1 MRYRCRSSCKKVEYS
16 SCRFAVRALNVSVIT
31 QCARWLFAFIGEWGV
46 QRMVFRAGYAL
57 PVFTHFWVADH
68 HYCTNV
74 RMNSVAR
81 SIWRSHRHKVT
92 RLLVE
97 TSLEFFGLPTYW
109 YWLHKRYLNVLPLL
123 WFSRIISKWG
133 ISSPTTFT
141 VPSFSCSVTT
151 NS

>member
-1 MRYRCRSSCKKVEYS
+1 
-16 SCRFAVRALNVSVIT
+16 
-31 QCARWLFAFIGEWGV
+31 V

-97 TSLEFFGLPTYW
+97 TSLAFFGLPTYW

-133 ISSPTTFT
+133 ISSPTTFYGPVFSAALRQQT
-141 VPSFSCSVTT
+141 VDSMWEGWKALKSQSLKNRKKSN
-151 NS
+151 NSSLCRS